1 MTGLAETTGNDR
13 IGGPVGRPKDLWI
26 DLKIRQ
32 RIHNQR
38 VNVLWI
44 GLTVCQLQ
52 EWIGLKICQ
61 WRDSPP
67 LLSGP

>member
-1 MTGLAETTGNDR
+1 M
-13 IGGPVGRPKDLWI
+13 GRPKDLWI